1 MSTESVDPRFVDIDQ
16 WPTEAAVEAILE
28 GQLSAIAAIHGQI
41 GAIAAAADA
50 AAERLKQGGRLV
62 YVGAGTSGRIAVQD
76 GVELFPTY
84 NWPSERLVFLMAG
97 GLEALTESA
106 EGAEDD
112 AEAARREIRL
122 HGIGPDDVVIGVAAS
137 GRTPYTLAAIEDA
150 RRAGALTIGL
160 ANNTRTPLLLVV
172 DHAIAVVT
180 GSEAVAGSTR
190 MKAGTAQKAV
200 LNILSTTTMLRCGL
214 VYRGLMVNMRI
225 SNEKLLQRGQAIIRD
240 ITGVDAHTAQ
250 RSLEEAELEIKL
262 GVLIAL
268 GTPKLTAL
276 KILSERHNNL
286 RDAIAT
292 LPDRTPAHA

>member
-1 MSTESVDPRFVDIDQ
+1 
-16 WPTEAAVEAILE
+16 
-28 GQLSAIAAIHGQI
+28 
-41 GAIAAAADA
+41 
-50 AAERLKQGGRLV
+50 
-62 YVGAGTSGRIAVQD
+62 
-76 GVELFPTY
+76 
-84 NWPSERLVFLMAG
+84 
-97 GLEALTESA
+97 
-106 EGAEDD
+106 
-112 AEAARREIRL
+112 
-122 HGIGPDDVVIGVAAS
+122 
-137 GRTPYTLAAIEDA
+137 
-150 RRAGALTIGL
+150 
-160 ANNTRTPLLLVV
+160 
-172 DHAIAVVT
+172 
-180 GSEAVAGSTR
+180 